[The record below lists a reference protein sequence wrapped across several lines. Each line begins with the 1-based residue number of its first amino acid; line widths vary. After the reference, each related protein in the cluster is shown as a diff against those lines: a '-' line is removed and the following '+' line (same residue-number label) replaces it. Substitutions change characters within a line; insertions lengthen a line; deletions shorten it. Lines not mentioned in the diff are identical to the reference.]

1 MTAPVPS
8 DKKSPIKGGAMA
20 DAGDDV
26 GDAASVQLKE
36 VQEPNRMAE
45 AQAMSEEE
53 IAVIEKKL
61 KLKLDFRLLFIV
73 WVIFIMNYLDRKNI
87 AAAKVA
93 GIKDSLRLTDTQYE
107 TAVSILFIGYI
118 IMQIPSNVY
127 LAQIRPSIFIPICVV
142 VWGAMSAATGAV
154 TNLSGLYAIR
164 FFLGIVE
171 AAFLPGALFL
181 ISSWYKRD
189 EMGFRGAILFSG
201 SQLGSAFSGLIGA
214 GIQSSLDGVRGLES
228 WRWLFIIEGSI
239 TVVVGVL
246 AVWLLPDWP
255 TTTSWLTPKERAVAE
270 WRLVK
275 DAGQVDEDDEPW
287 SYGFKLA
294 LMDWRIYV
302 FTFLFIC
309 IQVCSAVGNFFP
321 DIVDTL
327 GFDRVTTLL
336 LTAPPYLVSLVVSIA
351 NNYSADRTHNAS
363 FHIIWPMC
371 VAIMGYIIAATTLS
385 TGPRYFS
392 MFCMTIGAY
401 GTNAVLLAWVQ
412 KTMIR
417 PRIKRASAVAIVNAL
432 ANTSQVWTSYLY
444 PDSDA
449 PHHVLAMTVNAS
461 GAFLAICTAVVLR
474 FILLRYNKQLA
485 NGEKTV
491 AQVMKGEALVA
502 IAGVS
507 EEENERRR
515 EAFRFDA

>member
-1 MTAPVPS
+1 
-8 DKKSPIKGGAMA
+8 
-20 DAGDDV
+20 
-26 GDAASVQLKE
+26 
-36 VQEPNRMAE
+36 
-45 AQAMSEEE
+45 
-53 IAVIEKKL
+53 
-61 KLKLDFRLLFIV
+61 
-73 WVIFIMNYLDRKNI
+73 
-87 AAAKVA
+87 
-93 GIKDSLRLTDTQYE
+93 
-107 TAVSILFIGYI
+107 
-118 IMQIPSNVY
+118 
-127 LAQIRPSIFIPICVV
+127 
-142 VWGAMSAATGAV
+142 MSAATGAV
-154 TNLSGLYAIR
+154 TTLSGLYAVR

-201 SQLGSAFSGLIGA
+201 SQLG
-214 GIQSSLDGVRGLES
+214 RC
-228 WRWLFIIEGSI
+228 I
-239 TVVVGVL
+239 TVAVGVF

-255 TTTSWLTPKERAVAE
+255 STTSWPTPKERAVAE

-321 DIVDTL
+321 NIVDTL
-327 GFDRVTTLL
+327 DYGSVTTLL
-336 LTAPPYLVSLVVSIA
+336 LNAPPYLVSLTA
-351 NNYSADRTHNAS
+351 
-363 FHIIWPMC
+363 
-371 VAIMGYIIAATTLS
+371 
-385 TGPRYFS
+385 PRYFS
-392 MFCMTIGAY
+392 MFCMTVGAY

-432 ANTSQVWTSYLY
+432 ANTSQVWTSYLFY
-444 PDSDA
+444 PDSNA
-449 PHHVLAMTVNAS
+449 PRHVLTMSVNAG
-461 GAFLAICTAVVLR
+461 GAFLAICTALGLR

-485 NGEKTV
+485 SGERTV
-491 AQVMKGEALVA
+491 AEVMKGEAVKA

-507 EEENERRR
+507 SEEKQRRK

>member
-1 MTAPVPS
+1 MTES
-8 DKKSPIKGGAMA
+8 DMDHQGVKSPN
-20 DAGDDV
+20 AGDD
-26 GDAASVQLKE
+26 GDAVSIQLKE
-36 VQEPNRMAE
+36 TQQPNRMAE

-53 IAVIEKKL
+53 IAEIEKKL
-61 KLKLDFRLLFIV
+61 KRKLDLRLLAVV
-73 WVIFIMNYLDRKNI
+73 WVIFILNYLDRKNI

-93 GIKDSLRLTDTQYE
+93 GIKDSLRLDDTQYE
-107 TAVSILFIGYI
+107 TAVSILFVGYI
-118 IMQIPSNVY
+118 LMQIPSNIY
-127 LAQIRPSIFIPICVV
+127 LTQIRPSLFMPFCVV
-142 VWGAMSAATGAV
+142 LWGGMSAATGAV

-214 GIQSSLDGVRGLES
+214 GIQHSLDGVKGLES
-228 WRWLFIIEGSI
+228 WRWLFIIEGCI
-239 TVVVGVL
+239 TVFVGVF
-246 AVWLLPDWP
+246 AIWLLPDWP
-255 TTTSWLTPKERAVAE
+255 STTSWLTPKERAVAE

-294 LMDWRIYV
+294 LMDWRVYV

-327 GFDRVTTLL
+327 GYGRVTTLL
-336 LTAPPYLVSLVVSIA
+336 LTAPPYLVSLCVSIA
-351 NNYSADRTHNAS
+351 NNYSSDRTRNSS

-371 VAIMGYIIAATTLS
+371 IAIMGYIIAATTLK
-385 TGPRYFS
+385 TAPRYFS

-449 PHHVLAMTVNAS
+449 PHHVLAMSVNAS
-461 GAFLAICTAVVLR
+461 GAFLAICTALVLR

-485 NGEKTV
+485 SGERTV
-491 AQVMKGEALVA
+491 AEVMKGEAVQA
-502 IAGVS
+502 IAGLTL
-507 EEENERRR
+507 EENERRK
-515 EAFRFDA
+515 EAFRFNA

>member
-1 MTAPVPS
+1 
-8 DKKSPIKGGAMA
+8 
-20 DAGDDV
+20 
-26 GDAASVQLKE
+26 
-36 VQEPNRMAE
+36 
-45 AQAMSEEE
+45 
-53 IAVIEKKL
+53 
-61 KLKLDFRLLFIV
+61 
-73 WVIFIMNYLDRKNI
+73 
-87 AAAKVA
+87 
-93 GIKDSLRLTDTQYE
+93 
-107 TAVSILFIGYI
+107 
-118 IMQIPSNVY
+118 MQIPSNIY
-127 LAQIRPSIFIPICVV
+127 LTQIRPSLFIPACVV
-142 VWGAMSAATGAV
+142 VWGGMSAATGAV

-214 GIQSSLDGVRGLES
+214 GIQHSLDGAKGLES
-228 WRWLFIIEGSI
+228 WRWLFIIEGCI
-239 TVVVGVL
+239 TIFVGVF
-246 AVWLLPDWP
+246 AIWLLPDWP
-255 TTTSWLTPKERAVAE
+255 STTSWLTPKERAVAE

-294 LMDWRIYV
+294 LMDWRIYL

-327 GFDRVTTLL
+327 GYGRVKTLL
-336 LTAPPYLVSLVVSIA
+336 LTAPPYLVSLCVSIA

-371 VAIMGYIIAATTLS
+371 IAIMGYI
-385 TGPRYFS
+385 TGDNFEH
-392 MFCMTIGAY
+392 GAEI
-401 GTNAVLLAWVQ
+401 LFH

-449 PHHVLAMTVNAS
+449 PHHVLAMSVNAS
-461 GAFLAICTAVVLR
+461 GAFLAICTALVLR

-485 NGEKTV
+485 SGQKTV
-491 AQVMKGEALVA
+491 AQVMKGEAVKA
-502 IAGVS
+502 IAGVTS
-507 EEENERRR
+507 EENERRK

>member
-1 MTAPVPS
+1 MAATGNQDIKSPVPGETS
-8 DKKSPIKGGAMA
+8 AFI
-20 DAGDDV
+20 GDD
-26 GDAASVQLKE
+26 GDAASIQLKE
-36 VQEPNRMAE
+36 TQEPNRMAE

-53 IAVIEKKL
+53 IAEVEKKL
-61 KLKLDFRLLFIV
+61 KRKLDFRLLTVV
-73 WVIFIMNYLDRKNI
+73 WIIFIFNYLDRKNI

-93 GIKDSLRLTDTQYE
+93 GIKDSLRLDDTQYE
-107 TAVSILFIGYI
+107 TAVSILF
-118 IMQIPSNVY
+118 V
-127 LAQIRPSIFIPICVV
+127 
-142 VWGAMSAATGAV
+142 
-154 TNLSGLYAIR
+154 GLYAIR

-214 GIQSSLDGVRGLES
+214 GIQHSLDGAKGLES
-228 WRWLFIIEGSI
+228 WRWLFIIEGCI
-239 TVVVGVL
+239 TIFVGVF
-246 AVWLLPDWP
+246 AIWLLPDWP
-255 TTTSWLTPKERAVAE
+255 STTSWLTPKERAVAE

-275 DAGQVDEDDEPW
+275 DAGQVGEDDEPW

-294 LMDWRIYV
+294 LMDWRVYL
-302 FTFLFIC
+302 FTFLSIC

-327 GFDRVTTLL
+327 GYGRVKTLL
-336 LTAPPYLVSLVVSIA
+336 LTAPPYLVSLCVSIA

-371 VAIMGYIIAATTLS
+371 IAIMGYIIAATTLS
-385 TGPRYFS
+385 TAPRYFS

-449 PHHVLAMTVNAS
+449 PHHVLAMSVNAS
-461 GAFLAICTAVVLR
+461 GAFLAICTALVLR

-485 NGEKTV
+485 SGQKTV
-491 AQVMKGEALVA
+491 AQVMKGEAVKA
-502 IAGVS
+502 IAGVTS
-507 EEENERRR
+507 EENERRK

>member
-1 MTAPVPS
+1 MSTLTPK
-8 DKKSPIKGGAMA
+8 DMKSPNTEGTASYPNA
-20 DAGDDV
+20 DE
-26 GDAASVQLKE
+26 DAASIQLKE
-36 VQEPNRMAE
+36 TQEPNRMAE

-53 IAVIEKKL
+53 IADIEKKL
-61 KLKLDFRLLFIV
+61 KRKLDARLLSVV
-73 WVIFIMNYLDRKNI
+73 WVIFILNYLDRKNI

-93 GIKDSLRLTDTQYE
+93 GIKDSLQLTDTQYE
-107 TAVSILFIGYI
+107 TAVSILFVGYI
-118 IMQIPSNVY
+118 LMQIPSNIY
-127 LAQIRPSIFIPICVV
+127 LTQIRPSLFIPLCVV
-142 VWGAMSAATGAV
+142 IWGGMSAATGAV
-154 TNLSGLYAIR
+154 TSLSGLYAVR

-228 WRWLFIIEGSI
+228 WRWLFIIEGCI
-239 TVVVGVL
+239 TVAVGVF

-255 TTTSWLTPKERAVAE
+255 STTSWLTPKERAVAE

-327 GFDRVTTLL
+327 GYGSVTTLL
-336 LTAPPYLVSLVVSIA
+336 LTAPPYLVSLCVSIA
-351 NNYSADRTHNAS
+351 NNYSADRNHNAS
-363 FHIIWPMC
+363 FHIVWPMC
-371 VAIMGYIIAATTLS
+371 VAITGYIIAATTLS
-385 TGPRYFS
+385 TAPRYFS
-392 MFCMTIGAY
+392 MFCMTVGAY

-444 PDSDA
+444 PDSNA
-449 PHHVLAMTVNAS
+449 PRHVLAMSVNAG
-461 GAFLAICTAVVLR
+461 GAFLAICTALGLR

-485 NGEKTV
+485 SGERTV
-491 AQVMKGEALVA
+491 AEVMKGEAVKA

-507 EEENERRR
+507 SEENQRRK

>member
-1 MTAPVPS
+1 MAASSNQDIKSPVPGETS
-8 DKKSPIKGGAMA
+8 AFPR
-20 DAGDDV
+20 DD
-26 GDAASVQLKE
+26 GDAASIQLKE
-36 VQEPNRMAE
+36 TQEPNRMAE

-53 IAVIEKKL
+53 IAEVEKKL
-61 KLKLDFRLLFIV
+61 KRKLDFRLLTVV
-73 WVIFIMNYLDRKNI
+73 WVIFILNYLDRKNI

-93 GIKDSLRLTDTQYE
+93 GIKDSLRLDDTQYE
-107 TAVSILFIGYI
+107 TAVSILFVGYI
-118 IMQIPSNVY
+118 LMQIPSNIY
-127 LAQIRPSIFIPICVV
+127 LTQIRPSLFIPACVV
-142 VWGAMSAATGAV
+142 VWGGMSAATGAV

-214 GIQSSLDGVRGLES
+214 GIQHSLDGAKGLES
-228 WRWLFIIEGSI
+228 WRWLFIIEGCI
-239 TVVVGVL
+239 TIFVGVF
-246 AVWLLPDWP
+246 AIWLLPDWP
-255 TTTSWLTPKERAVAE
+255 STTSWLTPKERAVAE

-294 LMDWRIYV
+294 LMDWRVYL

-327 GFDRVTTLL
+327 GYGRVKTLL
-336 LTAPPYLVSLVVSIA
+336 LTAPPYLVSLCVSIA

-371 VAIMGYIIAATTLS
+371 IAIMGYIIAATTLR
-385 TGPRYFS
+385 TAPRYFS

-449 PHHVLAMTVNAS
+449 PHHVLAMSVNAS
-461 GAFLAICTAVVLR
+461 GAFLAIRTALVLR

-485 NGEKTV
+485 SGRKTV
-491 AQVMKGEALVA
+491 AEVMKGEAVKA
-502 IAGVS
+502 IAGVTS
-507 EEENERRR
+507 EENERRK

>member
-1 MTAPVPS
+1 MASSGNQDIKSPVPGETS
-8 DKKSPIKGGAMA
+8 AFT
-20 DAGDDV
+20 GDD
-26 GDAASVQLKE
+26 GDAASIQLKE
-36 VQEPNRMAE
+36 TQEPNRMAE

-53 IAVIEKKL
+53 IAEVEKKL
-61 KLKLDFRLLFIV
+61 KRKLDFRLLTVV
-73 WVIFIMNYLDRKNI
+73 WIIFILNYLDRKNI

-93 GIKDSLRLTDTQYE
+93 GIKDSLRLDDTQYE
-107 TAVSILFIGYI
+107 TAVSILFVGYI
-118 IMQIPSNVY
+118 LMQIPSNIY
-127 LAQIRPSIFIPICVV
+127 LTQIRPSLFIPACVV
-142 VWGAMSAATGAV
+142 VWGGMSAATGAV

-214 GIQSSLDGVRGLES
+214 GIQHSLDGAKGLES
-228 WRWLFIIEGSI
+228 WRWLFIIEGCI
-239 TVVVGVL
+239 TIFVGVF
-246 AVWLLPDWP
+246 AIWLLPDWP
-255 TTTSWLTPKERAVAE
+255 STTSWLTPKERAVAE

-294 LMDWRIYV
+294 FMDWRIYL

-327 GFDRVTTLL
+327 GYGRVKTLL
-336 LTAPPYLVSLVVSIA
+336 LTAPPYLVSLCVSIA

-371 VAIMGYIIAATTLS
+371 IAIMGYIIAATTLS
-385 TGPRYFS
+385 TAPRYFS

-449 PHHVLAMTVNAS
+449 PHHVLAMSVNAS
-461 GAFLAICTAVVLR
+461 GAFLAICTALVLR

-485 NGEKTV
+485 SGQKTV
-491 AQVMKGEALVA
+491 AQVMKGEAVKA
-502 IAGVS
+502 IAGVTL
-507 EEENERRR
+507 EENERRK